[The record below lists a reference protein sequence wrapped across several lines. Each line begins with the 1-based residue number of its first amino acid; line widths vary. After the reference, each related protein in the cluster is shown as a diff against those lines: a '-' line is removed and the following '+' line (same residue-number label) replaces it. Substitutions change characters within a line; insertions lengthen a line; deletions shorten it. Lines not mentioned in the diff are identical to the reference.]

1 VELVLVERRFDEP
14 ANLEDISKL
23 MRDNSWC
30 SETYKIRFVKTLFS
44 RDRRRMLCLFE
55 APDTESVRLAE
66 EKSRVSYER
75 AWACSQMKGESTVF
89 DASASEL
96 VVVERKF
103 PTPVTLEYVSS
114 ARRRAGWCL
123 DLHRTTYI
131 ESYFGGDGMKMVCVY
146 RAPDAEA
153 VRMANDQAQV
163 PYTDVWTATVH
174 GPGV

>member
-14 ANLEDISKL
+14 VKLEDISKL

-30 SETYKIRFVKTLFS
+30 IETYKIRFVKTLFS

-66 EKSRVSYER
+66 EKSRVPYDR
-75 AWACSQMKGESTVF
+75 AWACSQIKGESTVF
-89 DASASEL
+89 DASASEF
-96 VVVERKF
+96 VVVERAF
-103 PTPVTLEYVSS
+103 PTPVTPEVVSS
-114 ARRRAGWCL
+114 ALQRAGWCL
-123 DLHRTTYI
+123 DLHRVSYV
-131 ESYFGGDGMKMVCVY
+131 ESYLGGDGIKMVCVY

-153 VRMANDQAQV
+153 VRMANEKGQV

-174 GPGV
+174 GPGA

>member
-1 VELVLVERRFDEP
+1 MELVLVERRFDEP

-75 AWACSQMKGESTVF
+75 ALALARQEPERRFLEKRLQ
-89 DASASEL
+89 EL
-96 VVVERKF
+96 
-103 PTPVTLEYVSS
+103 
-114 ARRRAGWCL
+114 G
-123 DLHRTTYI
+123 
-131 ESYFGGDGMKMVCVY
+131 
-146 RAPDAEA
+146 
-153 VRMANDQAQV
+153 
-163 PYTDVWTATVH
+163 
-174 GPGV
+174 